1 MQQSHSHASSPSTP
15 STHGVV
21 SKGWRDRRVSVIMKD
36 GKRRTAEARIEERLR
51 KLRHQGVTDPV
62 ALVTSALE
70 AVMPSVETVS
80 VKRGGASYQVPHP
93 LSPSRARS
101 LAVRWVVEGAR
112 IRVSKSKGKKGAQGI
127 ASALASEFMAIDAD
141 MKTVMKSGEASK
153 NVVSHAMNKKV
164 ARHRTAKANRVFAHL
179 RWR

>member
-1 MQQSHSHASSPSTP
+1 
-15 STHGVV
+15 
-21 SKGWRDRRVSVIMKD
+21 MKD
-36 GKRRTAEARIEERLR
+36 GKRRTAEARIHERLR
-51 KLRHQGVTDPV
+51 RLRVHGHSDPV
-62 ALVTSALE
+62 GLVCSALD

-93 LSPSRARS
+93 LSPSRAQS

-112 IRVSKSKGKKGAQGI
+112 ARVSKSKGKGSRGI
-127 ASALASEFMAIDAD
+127 ASALASEFMAIDTD
-141 MKTVMKSGEASK
+141 VKGGEGTK
-153 NVVSHAMNKKV
+153 NLVSHAMNKKV